1 MAVDWKLL
9 IEVRERQ
16 KRTAMEAVARDRA
29 AADQSLALLQQA
41 HAQLQQQIDA
51 KAAHWQA
58 TTGALSGGACSVAQ
72 LRQASAWSGALD
84 GHIATAATG
93 VAQAQGLHQ
102 QREQVLQESRQRMR
116 AAAGE
121 VEKAQQMQQRRL
133 QQQRR
138 LHEARQEDVAEEVA
152 SVTWSSRRFS

>member
-29 AADQSLALLQQA
+29 AADESLAGLRQA

-84 GHIATAATG
+84 GHIASAATN
-93 VAQAQGLHQ
+93 VAQAQGVHQ
-102 QREQVLQESRQRMR
+102 QREQLLNESRQRMR

-121 VEKAQQMQQRRL
+121 VEKARQMQQRRL
-133 QQQRR
+133 QQQRS

-152 SVTWSSRRFS
+152 SVAWSARRFS

>member
-16 KRTAMEAVARDRA
+16 KRTAMETVARDRA
-29 AADQSLALLQQA
+29 AADESLALLQQA

-51 KAAHWQA
+51 KAAHWQ
-58 TTGALSGGACSVAQ
+58 TTAGALSGGACSVAQ

-84 GHIATAATG
+84 GHIAAAATG
-93 VAQAQGLHQ
+93 VAQAQGEHQ
-102 QREQVLQESRQRMR
+102 QREQVLHESRRRMR
-116 AAAGE
+116 TAAGE
-121 VEKAQQMQQRRL
+121 VEKAQQMQQRKL

-152 SVTWSSRRFS
+152 SVAWSSRRFS